1 MAEKHVN
8 LVAGALGVAGR
19 GLLEELGKLEGHR
32 TIALSRRSPDF
43 QTNAEFIS
51 IDLTSE
57 DDCREKLGKLRDIT
71 NIYFAAYAP
80 AETPQ
85 KEVQTN
91 LAMLSNLVSAIDN
104 ASHHLKHVCIV
115 HGSKWYG
122 NHLGPY
128 KTPARENDPRHMP
141 PNFYY
146 DQQDWIQDFQKGKAW
161 TWTTYRPHGLC
172 GVSVGS
178 AMNQLMALAVYASI
192 SKELGLSLRFPG
204 KPGAFSA
211 VYQFTDARLLARA
224 MIWGSER
231 KLFTN
236 RAFNLTNG
244 DVDRWEN
251 IWPEIANS
259 FGLEP
264 GGVQNISLAAFMA
277 DKQPI
282 WDRLVKRHGL
292 RHYELSKLVNW
303 QFADWVYSSEFDQ
316 ISSLDAFR
324 QTGWSENLRADIM
337 FAQQFHQLRMEKII
351 P

>member
-1 MAEKHVN
+1 MNQKRVN

-19 GLLEELGKLEGHR
+19 GLLDELGKREGHK
-32 TIALSRRSPDF
+32 TIGLSRRAPDF
-43 QTNAEFIS
+43 ETTADFIS
-51 IDLTSE
+51 VDLTSAT
-57 DDCREKLGKLRDIT
+57 DCLEKLGSLGDVT
-71 NIYFAAYAP
+71 NVYFAAYAP

-85 KEVQTN
+85 QEVETN
-91 LAMLSNLVSAIDN
+91 LLMLSNLISTIDKVSPK
-104 ASHHLKHVCIV
+104 LEHVCVV

-146 DQQDWIQDFQKGKAW
+146 DQQDWIESFQKGKRWAW
-161 TWTTYRPHGLC
+161 TSYRPHGLC

-178 AMNQLMALAVYASI
+178 PMNQLLALAVYASI

-204 KPGAFSA
+204 KSGAFRS

-224 MIWGSER
+224 MIWGGAQDSY
-231 KLFTN
+231 TN
-236 RAFNLTNG
+236 CAFNLTNG

-251 IWPEIANS
+251 IWPNIANL

-277 DKQPI
+277 DKQPV
-282 WDRLVKRHGL
+282 WDQVVSRHGL
-292 RHYELSKLVNW
+292 KHYEISKLVNW
-303 QFADWVYSSEFDQ
+303 KFADWVYSSEFDQ

-324 QTGWSENLRADIM
+324 QTGWSENLRADVM
-337 FAQQFHQLRMEKII
+337 FAQQIQQLRAEKII